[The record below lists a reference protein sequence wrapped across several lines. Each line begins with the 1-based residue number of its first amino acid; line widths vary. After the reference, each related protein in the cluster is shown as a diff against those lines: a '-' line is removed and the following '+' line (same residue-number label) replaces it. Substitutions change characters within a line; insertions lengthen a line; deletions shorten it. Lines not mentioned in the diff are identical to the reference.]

1 MQPRLITVAP
11 GVLAQNMA
19 CISKIETVMRAHSDA
34 LNKAINHTTQQLKV
48 VADNMRPWQFL
59 VEQYQKSPL
68 AKKRRAKLNLTH
80 ACNAALAMS
89 RRTLR
94 EIGALFTKHTTTT
107 DCLQLRELLDEQQ
120 QANAPNYCAPKI
132 ICQSAPT
139 IKNERRPTTI

>member
-19 CISKIETVMRAHSDA
+19 CISKLETVMRAHSDA

-48 VADNMRPWQFL
+48 VADSMRPWQFL
-59 VEQYQKSPL
+59 VEQYQKSSL
-68 AKKRRAKLNLTH
+68 AKKRRAKLNLTN

-120 QANAPNYCAPKI
+120 QANAPNIYGTKI
-132 ICQSAPT
+132 ICKSAPT